1 MVDVFIDDNA
11 NLFLDTLHKMCSFF
25 DAFDE
30 VFGSRIIEADIIEET
45 LDSSNNITE
54 MYDITEI
61 ETNDTSI
68 VSESSPIECDILLP
82 TSRKEI
88 YSRTAVS
95 DIMQILSEMVAIKKQ
110 KMDQDREIK
119 NREMDIKEREVIVKE
134 KEMSLKEKEMLS
146 NEKLKILELEM
157 KERLAMEELKLKYKL
172 L

>member
-1 MVDVFIDDNA
+1 MYLLMTTRIYFQI
-11 NLFLDTLHKMCSFF
+11 F

-54 MYDITEI
+54 MYDLTEI

-68 VSESSPIECDILLP
+68 VSESSPIECDILP
-82 TSRKEI
+82 STSRKGI

-95 DIMQILSEMVAIKKQ
+95 DIMQIQLEMAIKKQ

-134 KEMSLKEKEMLS
+134 KEMSLKEKAMLS

-157 KERLAMEELKLKYKL
+157 KERLAMEEFKLKYKIL
-172 L
+172 